1 MATGL
6 TVQNDGAIAIN
17 DAEISFIPE
26 AAMTIS
32 TGQIDVAGYTGGT
45 VNLTG
50 SKVGVLSGVI
60 DASGIDGGVSVRV
73 GGDFQGGGS

>member
-50 SKVGVLSGVI
+50 GKVGVLSGVI
-60 DASGIDGGVSVRV
+60 DASGIDGGGSVRV
-73 GGDFQGGGS
+73 GGDYQGGG